1 MAEDKGRKKF
11 VRGGLL
17 PRALDLV
24 ERWGNSLPHPFSL
37 FVLFSLGVLVL
48 SWIASSLEL
57 SAIHPATGKKI
68 AVVNLLDRQGIQN
81 IIAKA
86 VTNFTGF
93 APLGTV
99 LVAMI
104 GVGVAERSGLFSA
117 ALKALVAGVPSWL
130 MTAALVF
137 AGVNASIAV
146 DAGYVILIPL
156 GVVLFAGIGRHP
168 IVGLAAAF
176 AQKYEPKMGLGTL
189 LAMML
194 PYSIAF
200 AISWIVLLALW
211 LLFGIPLGPGAS
223 LTYPPLP

>member
-68 AVVNLLDRQGIQN
+68 AAVNLLDRQGFQN
-81 IIAKA
+81 IITKA
-86 VTNFTGF
+86 VSNFTGF
-93 APLGTV
+93 APLGT
-99 LVAMI
+99 
-104 GVGVAERSGLFSA
+104 
-117 ALKALVAGVPSWL
+117 
-130 MTAALVF
+130 
-137 AGVNASIAV
+137 
-146 DAGYVILIPL
+146 
-156 GVVLFAGIGRHP
+156 
-168 IVGLAAAF
+168 
-176 AQKYEPKMGLGTL
+176 GLGTL

-223 LTYPPLP
+223 LTYHPLP